1 MGHPFNVQIL
11 GEITIKL
18 LILTILSV
26 NFIYSDEDQHVHQH
40 SHNHDV
46 YVQGERLEVDERR
59 FKKFLDGLSN
69 SQVVVVNVNG
79 MVCDFCARG
88 IEKTFVK
95 DKAVKRIDV
104 DLERGKV
111 LIAYTKEKE
120 INFDEIKNKILA
132 NGQNAIDFT
141 ILNI

>member
-1 MGHPFNVQIL
+1 MIR
-11 GEITIKL
+11 L
-18 LILTILSV
+18 LFLTILTV
-26 NFIYSDEDQHVHQH
+26 NFVNSDEDHHMHQH

-46 YVQGERLEVDERR
+46 YVQGEKLEVDQER
-59 FKKFLDGLSN
+59 FKSFLDELSN
-69 SQVVVVNVNG
+69 SQVAVINVNG

-111 LIAYTKEKE
+111 LIAYTKDKE
-120 INFDEIKNKILA
+120 IDFDEIKSKILV
-132 NGQNAIDFT
+132 NGQNAIDFS

>member
-1 MGHPFNVQIL
+1 MIR
-11 GEITIKL
+11 L
-18 LILTILSV
+18 LFLTILSV
-26 NFIYSDEDQHVHQH
+26 NLIYSDEDQHLHQH
-40 SHNHDV
+40 SHNNDV
-46 YVQGERLEVDERR
+46 YVLGEKYEVDEKR
-59 FKKFLDGLSN
+59 FKKFLDGLTN
-69 SQVVVVNVNG
+69 SKVAVVNVNG

-111 LIAYTKEKE
+111 LIAYTKDKE
-120 INFDEIKNKILA
+120 IDFDEIKNKILI

>member
-1 MGHPFNVQIL
+1 MIR
-11 GEITIKL
+11 L
-18 LILTILSV
+18 LFLTILSV
-26 NFIYSDEDQHVHQH
+26 NFINSDEDHNVHQY

-46 YVQGERLEVDERR
+46 YVQGEKLEVDEKR

-69 SQVVVVNVNG
+69 SQVAVVNVNG

-111 LIAYTKEKE
+111 LIAYSKEKE
-120 INFDEIKNKILA
+120 INFDEIKSKILA

>member
-1 MGHPFNVQIL
+1 M
-11 GEITIKL
+11 TRL
-18 LILTILSV
+18 LFLTILSV
-26 NFIYSDEDQHVHQH
+26 NFINSDENQHMHEH
-40 SHNHDV
+40 SHSHDV
-46 YVQGERLEVDERR
+46 YVQGEKLEVDEKR
-59 FKKFLDGLSN
+59 FKNFLDGLTN
-69 SQVVVVNVNG
+69 SQVAVVNVNG

-120 INFDEIKNKILA
+120 INFDEIRNKILA

>member
-1 MGHPFNVQIL
+1 M
-11 GEITIKL
+11 IKL

-26 NFIYSDEDQHVHQH
+26 NFIYSDEDQHMHQH

-46 YVQGERLEVDERR
+46 YVQGEKLEVDEKR
-59 FKKFLDGLSN
+59 FKKFLDGLSD
-69 SQVVVVNVNG
+69 SQVAVVNVNG

-88 IEKTFVK
+88 IEKTFFK
-95 DKAVKRIDV
+95 DRAVKSIDV

-111 LIAYTKEKE
+111 LIAYIKDKE
-120 INFDEIKNKILA
+120 INFEDIKNKILA

-141 ILNI
+141 VIDI

>member
-1 MGHPFNVQIL
+1 MIR
-11 GEITIKL
+11 L
-18 LILTILSV
+18 LLLTILSV
-26 NFIYSDEDQHVHQH
+26 NFIYSNEVQHMHQH
-40 SHNHDV
+40 FHSDDV
-46 YVQGERLEVDERR
+46 YVQGEKLEVDQKR
-59 FKKFLDGLSN
+59 FKNFLEGLSN
-69 SQVVVVNVNG
+69 SQVAVVNVNG

-120 INFDEIKNKILA
+120 INFDEIKSKILA

>member
-1 MGHPFNVQIL
+1 MIR
-11 GEITIKL
+11 L
-18 LILTILSV
+18 LFLTILAANFV
-26 NFIYSDEDQHVHQH
+26 NSDEDHHMHQH

-46 YVQGERLEVDERR
+46 YVQGEKLEVDQER
-59 FKKFLDGLSN
+59 FKSFLYGLTN
-69 SQVVVVNVNG
+69 SQVAVVNVNG

-120 INFDEIKNKILA
+120 IDFDEIKNKILA
-132 NGQNAIDFT
+132 NGQKASDFT

>member
-1 MGHPFNVQIL
+1 MIR
-11 GEITIKL
+11 L
-18 LILTILSV
+18 LFLTILSV
-26 NFIYSDEDQHVHQH
+26 NFINSEENQHMHQH
-40 SHNHDV
+40 SHSHDV
-46 YVQGERLEVDERR
+46 YVQGEKLEVDEKR
-59 FKKFLDGLSN
+59 FKNFLNGLTN
-69 SQVVVVNVNG
+69 AQVAVVNVNG

-132 NGQNAIDFT
+132 NGQNAIDFA

>member
-1 MGHPFNVQIL
+1 MIR
-11 GEITIKL
+11 L
-18 LILTILSV
+18 LFLTILTV
-26 NFIYSDEDQHVHQH
+26 NFVNSDEDHHMHQYSH
-40 SHNHDV
+40 SHYV
-46 YVQGERLEVDERR
+46 YVQGEKLEVDEKR
-59 FKKFLDGLSN
+59 FKNFLDGLTN
-69 SQVVVVNVNG
+69 SQVAVVNVNG

>member
-1 MGHPFNVQIL
+1 M
-11 GEITIKL
+11 
-18 LILTILSV
+18 TILSV
-26 NFIYSDEDQHVHQH
+26 NFVNSDEDNHIHQH
-40 SHNHDV
+40 SHSHDV
-46 YVQGERLEVDERR
+46 YVQGEKLEVDEKR
-59 FKKFLDGLSN
+59 FKKFLDGLTS
-69 SQVVVVNVNG
+69 SQVAVVNVNG

-95 DKAVKRIDV
+95 DKAVKRVDV

-120 INFDEIKNKILA
+120 IDFDEIKSKILA
-132 NGQNAIDFT
+132 NGQNAIDFS

>member
-1 MGHPFNVQIL
+1 MIRLLF
-11 GEITIKL
+11 ITIFSIN
-18 LILTILSV
+18 LIS
-26 NFIYSDEDQHVHQH
+26 SDEDHHMHQN
-40 SHNHDV
+40 SHNHYV
-46 YVQGERLEVDERR
+46 YVQGEKLEVDQDR
-59 FKKFLDGLSN
+59 FKSFLDGLSN
-69 SQVVVVNVNG
+69 SQVAVVNVNG

-120 INFDEIKNKILA
+120 IDFDEIKSKILA
-132 NGQNAIDFT
+132 NGQNAIDFS

>member
-1 MGHPFNVQIL
+1 MIR
-11 GEITIKL
+11 L
-18 LILTILSV
+18 LFLTILSV
-26 NFIYSDEDQHVHQH
+26 NFIHSDDDQHMHQH
-40 SHNHDV
+40 SHSHDV
-46 YVQGERLEVDERR
+46 YVQGEKLEVDEKR
-59 FKKFLDGLSN
+59 FKNFLDGLTN
-69 SQVVVVNVNG
+69 SQVAIVNVNG

>member
-1 MGHPFNVQIL
+1 MIR
-11 GEITIKL
+11 L
-18 LILTILSV
+18 LLLTILSV
-26 NFIYSDEDQHVHQH
+26 NFISSDEDQHMHQH
-40 SHNHDV
+40 SHSHDV
-46 YVQGERLEVDERR
+46 YVQGEKLEVDEKR
-59 FKKFLDGLSN
+59 FKNFLDGLTN
-69 SQVVVVNVNG
+69 SQVAVVNVNG

-120 INFDEIKNKILA
+120 IDFDEIKNKILI
-132 NGQNAIDFT
+132 NGQNAVDFT

>member
-1 MGHPFNVQIL
+1 M
-11 GEITIKL
+11 
-18 LILTILSV
+18 
-26 NFIYSDEDQHVHQH
+26 IYSDEDHHMHQH

-46 YVQGERLEVDERR
+46 YVQGKKLEVDEKR
-59 FKKFLDGLSN
+59 FKNFLDGLTN
-69 SQVVVVNVNG
+69 SQVAVVNVNG

-111 LIAYTKEKE
+111 LIAYSKEKE
-120 INFDEIKNKILA
+120 IDFDEIKSKILV
-132 NGQNAIDFT
+132 NGQNAIDFS